1 MIERLPLFTVMIVL
15 TILMAVT
22 FTARADEEHQ
32 VMEKPRL
39 VAEASISVR

>member
-22 FTARADEEHQ
+22 FTARAESQSED
-32 VMEKPRL
+32 MKKPRL
-39 VAEASISVR
+39 VAEASISVH